1 MRFIFKNDQQ
11 QVVVTDNNASVPN
24 DGRFIWYDSRHPS
37 DEDKD
42 FLEHHFILDKH
53 KIEES
58 IYTISRPQIDVDAHQ
73 KNKYFVF
80 HAITN
85 NEFSANP
92 LSITAFENSMVT
104 VHENNIAVL
113 DQVIEQVQNGKLTFD
128 NESITLAI
136 LDNITNSY
144 FKYVNDIEDTVFSFE
159 YRNVNVTK
167 NNKLMDD
174 VFDIRSEVIKLK
186 RVLLP
191 MQQMIDDVTENNVLA
206 SIPINRRLIKHIQNR
221 LKRQNDTLAA
231 SESIIE
237 EIKDNNESY
246 RSNKINN
253 VMNVLTMITSI
264 FFPLSL
270 LTGWYGMNFSFMP
283 ELQWKYSYF
292 IFIAIMAI
300 ITIWLILLFKKKK
313 WF

>member
-1 MRFIFKNDQQ
+1 MRFIFKNDHQ
-11 QVVVTDNNASVPN
+11 QVIVTENNASVPN
-24 DGRFIWYDSRHPS
+24 DGRFIWYDSSHPTN
-37 DEDKD
+37 DDKD
-42 FLEHHFILDKH
+42 FLAHYFNLDAH

-58 IYTISRPQIDVDAHQ
+58 IYTISRPQIDVDNHQ
-73 KNKYFVF
+73 HNKYFVL
-80 HAITN
+80 HTITN
-85 NEFSANP
+85 SDFSANP
-92 LSITAFENSMVT
+92 LSITTFKNSMVT
-104 VHENNIAVL
+104 VHENNISLV
-113 DQVIEQVQNGKLTFD
+113 DQVIDKLKNNKLDFN
-128 NESITLAI
+128 NERITLDLLDAI
-136 LDNITNSY
+136 TQSY
-144 FKYVNDIEDTVFSFE
+144 FKYVNDVEDTVFSFE
-159 YRNVNVTK
+159 YKNVNATK

-174 VFDIRSEVIKLK
+174 VFDIRSEIIKLK

-206 SIPINRRLIKHIQNR
+206 SSPKNHRLIKHIQNR

-231 SESIIE
+231 SESITE

-292 IFIAIMAI
+292 VFIAIMAI

>member
-1 MRFIFKNDQQ
+1 MRFIYRDDHQ
-11 QVVVTDNNASVPN
+11 QVVVTENNATIPD
-24 DGRFIWYDSRHPS
+24 DGRFVWYDSSHPS
-37 DEDKD
+37 DEDKA
-42 FLEHHFILDKH
+42 FLKRHFSLDEH

-58 IYTISRPQIDVDAHQ
+58 IFTISRPQVDVDDHQ
-73 KNKYFVF
+73 KNKYFVL
-80 HAITN
+80 HTITDKD
-85 NEFSANP
+85 FSANP
-92 LSITAFENSMVT
+92 LSITTFHNSMVT
-104 VHENNIAVL
+104 LHENNIALL
-113 DQVIEQVQNGKLTFD
+113 DQIIEQLKNGNIDFN
-128 NESITLAI
+128 NENITLAI

-144 FKYVNDIEDTVFSFE
+144 FKYVNDVEDIVFSFE
-159 YRNVNVTK
+159 YKNVNAAK

-174 VFDIRSEVIKLK
+174 VFDIRSEIIKLK

-191 MQQMIDDVTENNVLA
+191 MQQMIDDVTNSNVLA
-206 SIPINRRLIKHIQNR
+206 SNPKNRKLIKHIQNR

-231 SESIIE
+231 SESITE

-246 RSNKINN
+246 RSNKINS

-283 ELQWKYSYF
+283 ELEWKYSYF
-292 IFIAIMAI
+292 VFIAIMAV